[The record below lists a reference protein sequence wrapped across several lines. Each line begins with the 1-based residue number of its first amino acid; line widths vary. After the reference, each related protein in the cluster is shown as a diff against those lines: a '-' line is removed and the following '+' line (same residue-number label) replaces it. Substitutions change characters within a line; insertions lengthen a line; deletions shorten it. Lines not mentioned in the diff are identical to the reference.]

1 MTTTP
6 RKNRYLA
13 PLLIFALAFGVR
25 LWYLHQLPANP
36 TFDCP
41 LMDAEYHDR
50 WARQLAAGDWV
61 GTEVFFP
68 APLYPYFL
76 GLLYAAFGPNFTL
89 VRVVQFALGALTCVL
104 LYLLGVRLHSKATG
118 ILAGVMAALYGPMI
132 FYDGEL
138 LLPVLETVLGMGL
151 LVCVVEGLRRS
162 QHFFAVRGATG
173 PDGAGEEQQSG
184 PVAAP
189 TDTLPGSA
197 RWWLLAGLCLGLFA
211 ITRPNILA
219 FVPVLAVYL
228 VLALGRRA
236 GGKAVGLFALVA
248 VLCIAP
254 VTIRNWIVGHDFVP
268 ISSQAGVNLYIGN
281 NAQSDGTSAVVPGT
295 RATWWGGYRDTINI
309 AEKAAGRKLKPSEVS
324 AYWTRQ
330 AVEYAKNDP
339 LGWLKLTGRKL
350 LLFWYGHELP
360 NNEEL
365 YAARWYTPL
374 LRPLIWMWGQFRF
387 PFGLIGPLAL
397 VGMGLA
403 VWRRNRCLTIPILY
417 VLTYSATVIAFFV
430 CARYRIPVIPPLLL
444 LAAYAIVEGVRLG
457 RERLWRPVPIMAA
470 AFVLLAVPLNHDF
483 FGKGGVSFEKA
494 HLDAGACYERKSDL
508 SAAEREYRAAIAAEP
523 QRIEPRLALASLLT
537 KTKRYTEAECLF
549 EAILSQEPHRW
560 EALYGMGDLR
570 LKQSEPAAA
579 LPYFERAVAVDPEGT
594 EAYAAAGTALE
605 ALGRQAEAEEML
617 ERGRQ
622 GGAGDEMLEHQLAQ
636 AAFQRGEFQKAAD
649 LARQALNRNPD
660 SAPTQALL
668 AAALLNLGQAQEAA
682 KAAQRALEIQ
692 PDNPAAL
699 TVLGQLFVQGQQF
712 QQATPLLQRAVE
724 KDPSL
729 PDAWQ
734 LLGVSLAMT
743 GDTAGAIK
751 AAEKGIELN
760 PEDEQSRFILA
771 GCYFERKD
779 YAKAAQNA
787 RELLKRNPQSERG
800 QKLMQQIARA
810 KAQPARP

>member
-1 MTTTP
+1 MKKSALP
-6 RKNRYLA
+6 I

-41 LMDAEYHDR
+41 IMDAEYHDR
-50 WARQLAAGDWV
+50 WARQLAAGDWT
-61 GTEVFFP
+61 GTEVFFR

-76 GLLYAAFGPNFTL
+76 GVLYAAFGPNFTL

-104 LYLLGVRLHSKATG
+104 LYLLGVRLHSKAAG
-118 ILAGVMAALYGPMI
+118 IIAGVMAALYGPMI

-151 LVCVVEGLRRS
+151 LVCVVEGLRP
-162 QHFFAVRGATG
+162 HTG
-173 PDGAGEEQQSG
+173 CGAGCSADE
-184 PVAAP
+184 A
-189 TDTLPGSA
+189 GSA
-197 RWWLLAGLCLGLFA
+197 GSPSVGTPIRYWLLAGLCLGLFA

-228 VLALGRRA
+228 VLVLGWRL
-236 GGKAVGLFALVA
+236 GGKAAGLIALVT

-254 VTIRNWIVGHDFVP
+254 VTVRNWVVGHDFVP

-281 NAQSDGTSAVVPGT
+281 NPQSDGVSAVVPGT

-330 AVEYAKNDP
+330 AAEYAANDP
-339 LGWLKLTGRKL
+339 AGWLKLTGRKL

-374 LRPLIWMWGQFRF
+374 LRPLIWMWGPFRF

-397 VGMGLA
+397 VGTGLA
-403 VWRRNRCLTIPILY
+403 IWRRNRALTVPIMY
-417 VLTYSATVIAFFV
+417 VLTYSATVVAFFV

-444 LAAYAIVEGVRLG
+444 LAAYAIVESVRLA
-457 RERLWRPVPIMAA
+457 RERLWRPVAIMAA
-470 AFVLLAVPLNHDF
+470 ALVLLAIPLNHDF
-483 FGKGGVSFEKA
+483 FGKGGVSLEKA
-494 HLDAGACYERKSDL
+494 HLDAGACYERKQDL
-508 SAAEREYRAAIAAEP
+508 TAAEREYRAAIAADP
-523 QRIEPRLALASLLT
+523 QRIEPRLALASLLAQ
-537 KTKRYTEAECLF
+537 TKRYTEAEGLF
-549 EAILSQEPHRW
+549 EVILSQDPNRW

-570 LKQSEPAAA
+570 LKQSQPAEA
-579 LPYFERAVAVDPEGT
+579 LPYFRQALAVDPEGT
-594 EAYAAAGTALE
+594 EAYAALAQALG
-605 ALGRQAEAEEML
+605 ALGRQAEAQEML
-617 ERGRQ
+617 ERGRR
-622 GGAGDEMLEHQLAQ
+622 GGAGDELLEHQLAQ
-636 AAFQRGEFQKAAD
+636 AAFQRGDFQKAAD
-649 LARQALNRNPD
+649 LARQALSRDPD
-660 SAPTQALL
+660 RAPTQAIL
-668 AAALLNLGQAQEAA
+668 AAALLNLGQIQEAA
-682 KAAQRALEIQ
+682 QAAQRALDLQ
-692 PDNPAAL
+692 QDNPAAL
-699 TVLGQLFVQGQQF
+699 VVLGQCLIQAQQF
-712 QQATPLLQRAVE
+712 AQATPLLQRAVE

-729 PDAWQ
+729 ADAWQ

-751 AAEKGIELN
+751 ASEKAVELN
-760 PEDEQSRFILA
+760 PDDEQARFILA

-779 YAKAAQNA
+779 LSKAAQNA
-787 RELLKRNPQSERG
+787 RELLKRNPSSERG
-800 QKLMQQIARA
+800 KALMQQIARA
-810 KAQPARP
+810 SAQPARP